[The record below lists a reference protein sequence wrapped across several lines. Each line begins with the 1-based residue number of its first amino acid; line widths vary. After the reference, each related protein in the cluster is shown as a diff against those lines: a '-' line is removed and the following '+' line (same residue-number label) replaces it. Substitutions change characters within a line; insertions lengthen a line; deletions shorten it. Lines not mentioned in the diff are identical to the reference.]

1 MVTFWSLLGRFLVA
15 FKSLFGHFLVPIW
28 SLFGRYLGA
37 FRSLAATFLLNFN
50 HHDCTWLLSISAPI
64 AIKNDGLSNG
74 FTCPD
79 KVILNDSRKA
89 SAAKIFYSLCFDPEK
104 LRIFLAVLHKK
115 EKASYSLQEGIS
127 VFLHRAIRLIYAK
140 LS

>member
-1 MVTFWSLLGRFLVA
+1 MVA
-15 FKSLFGHFLVPIW
+15 IW
-28 SLFGRYLGA
+28 SLFGRFLVA

-89 SAAKIFYSLCFDPEK
+89 SAAKIFYSLCFDPAK

-115 EKASYSLQEGIS
+115 EKASFAFARRHFCFFAPSYSPNLCKTLLMREATERFQ
-127 VFLHRAIRLIYAK
+127 VCPTCDTVVK
-140 LS
+140 NK